1 VTNTT
6 LPNTHCYSGTLQHR
20 RSQSWPN
27 KLCQTGCY
35 FLRRAATIRLRTP
48 SRSNLCTILS
58 SGQLGA
64 GQLGAALSVRQALMR
79 FFSTLFS
86 SHNKSIGFL
95 CTHYF
100 SHTINLQYKSA
111 KDLPNAHF
119 FFRQMGDECSWRG
132 KGHRDFRAHRA
143 TPSASCS
150 TTTPYA
156 HGLRLAHDVSRK
168 FDAK

>member
-1 VTNTT
+1 V
-6 LPNTHCYSGTLQHR
+6 PN
-20 RSQSWPN
+20 
-27 KLCQTGCY
+27 
-35 FLRRAATIRLRTP
+35 RLLFSP
-48 SRSNLCTILS
+48 SRRHNSLAHTIPVKSLHHPL
-58 SGQLGA
+58 LGSVGRGAERSA
-64 GQLGAALSVRQALMR
+64 GLNEV
-79 FFSTLFS
+79 FSTLFS

-132 KGHRDFRAHRA
+132 KGHRDFQAHRA